1 MTIKLDLN
9 RYAYPDISTIQLA
22 GRRFYSLTPELAYP
36 SITTI
41 LGHTQPEETK
51 TWIDAWKKRVGN
63 DKAEQVRN
71 AAANRGTNTHLMLE
85 RHVRGEDIIA
95 SEFPPEHVKIFNSL
109 KASLARINSVVGQE
123 VALFSAAFE
132 VAGRC
137 DMIAE
142 YDGELS
148 IVDYKTSTRVKSE
161 ADIGDYWLQCAFYAL
176 AHNEMYGTNIEKM
189 VILMGVENKL
199 PLTFK
204 KRITDDLIIKLADR
218 VAAFYDGLE
227 AELKG

>member
-1 MTIKLDLN
+1 MAIQLDLN
-9 RYAYPDISTIQLA
+9 RYAYPDIDTITL
-22 GRRFYSLTPELAYP
+22 GGKRFYALTPELAYP
-36 SITTI
+36 SITSI
-41 LGHTQPEETK
+41 LGQTQPPETAQ
-51 TWIDAWKKRVGN
+51 WIDAWKKRVGN

-71 AAANRGTNTHLMLE
+71 AAGQRGTNVHLMLE
-85 RHVRGEDIIA
+85 RHVRGEDIGA
-95 SEFPPEHVKIFNSL
+95 SQFPPEHVKIFHSL
-109 KASLARINSVVGQE
+109 KASLVRITKVVGQE

-142 YDGELS
+142 YDGELC

-204 KRITDDLIIKLADR
+204 KRITDDLIIELATR
-218 VAAFYDGLE
+218 VGTFYDKLE
-227 AELKG
+227 ASLAK

>member
-1 MTIKLDLN
+1 MPIQLDLD
-9 RYAYPDISTIQLA
+9 RFAYPDISTVQVL
-22 GRRFYSLTPELAYP
+22 GRRFYAITPELAYP
-36 SITTI
+36 SITSI

-71 AAANRGTNTHLMLE
+71 AAASRGTNVHLMLE
-85 RHVRGEDIIA
+85 RHVRGEDIQA
-95 SEFPPEHVKIFNSL
+95 GQFPVEHVKIFNSL
-109 KASLARINSVVGQE
+109 KASLARINRVVGQE
-123 VALFSAAFE
+123 VALFSPSFE

-148 IVDYKTSTRVKSE
+148 IVDYKTSTRVKTE
-161 ADIGDYWLQCAFYAL
+161 ADIGDYWLQCAFYAM

-189 VILMGVENKL
+189 VILMGVEGKL

-204 KRITDDLIIKLADR
+204 KRITDEHVVALADR
-218 VAAFYDGLE
+218 VATFYDALE
-227 AELKG
+227 AEVGK

>member
-1 MTIKLDLN
+1 MRLDLA

-41 LGHTQPEETK
+41 LGHTQPPETA
-51 TWIDAWKKRVGN
+51 TWIDKWKARVGN

-71 AAANRGTNTHLMLE
+71 AAANRGSNTHLMLE
-85 RHVRGEDIIA
+85 RYVRGEDIGA
-95 SEFPPEHVKIFNSL
+95 SQFPAEHVKIFNSL
-109 KASLARINSVVGQE
+109 KASLTHVNVVVGQE
-123 VALFSAAFE
+123 VALFSSAFE

-137 DMIAE
+137 DMVAE
-142 YDGELS
+142 YDGELA

-204 KRITDDLIIKLADR
+204 KRISDTLIIGLANR
-218 VAAFYDGLE
+218 VAKFYDGLE
-227 AELKG
+227 AELA